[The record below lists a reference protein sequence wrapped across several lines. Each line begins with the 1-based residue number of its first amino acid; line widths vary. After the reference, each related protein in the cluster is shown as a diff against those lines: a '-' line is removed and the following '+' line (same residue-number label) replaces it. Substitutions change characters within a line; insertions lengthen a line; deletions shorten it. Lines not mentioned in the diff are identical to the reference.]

1 MLEKEMVTVR
11 AQIKFNNDDLVKN
24 LERTTKRLTNQQ
36 STFAAKFEEFNQFIE
51 KRLESDSDTIR
62 IVSRDLGSLQA
73 LVNMANGPGGVLG

>member
-1 MLEKEMVTVR
+1 MVTVR

-36 STFAAKFEEFNQFIE
+36 STFSAKFEEFNQFIE

-73 LVNMANGPGGVLG
+73 LVNMANAPGGVLG

>member
-1 MLEKEMVTVR
+1 MVTVR

-36 STFAAKFEEFNQFIE
+36 STFSTKFEEFNQFIE

-73 LVNMANGPGGVLG
+73 LVNMANAPGGVLG